1 MPSYSDEF
9 KAQVVRKMM
18 PPNSQSVSQ
27 ISKEMGI
34 SAPTLY
40 AWKNQYRAKGHVVP
54 AKPSRPDQ
62 WDTRSKLAAII
73 QTASM
78 NEAERSEY
86 CRANGLYPEQLDAWK
101 AALESADLD
110 GQPTSKADLAA
121 ERKKVKQLERELNRK
136 DKALAETAA
145 LLALSKKASAIW
157 GIKEED

>member
-9 KAQVVRKMM
+9 KTQVVRKMM

-27 ISKEMGI
+27 VSKEMGI
-34 SAPTLY
+34 SVPTLY
-40 AWKNQYRAKGHVVP
+40 AWKNQYRAKGYVVP

-86 CRANGLYPEQLDAWK
+86 CRSNGLYPEQIDAWRQ
-101 AALESADLD
+101 ALESADLD
-110 GQPTSKADLAA
+110 GQPTSKVELAA
-121 ERKKVKQLERELNRK
+121 ERLKVKRLERELNRK
-136 DKALAETAA
+136 DKALAETGRFFEVP
-145 LLALSKKASAIW
+145 IYR
-157 GIKEED
+157 I